1 MARFEREGRT
11 RARTLRLNVSAVAA
25 ALAGTALAQEAPPP
39 PPADSGQQLERI
51 VVTGSNIR
59 RTDEETPS
67 PVQIVTAKD
76 LAQSG
81 YTSIADVLH
90 NITANNMGSL
100 SQANASAFAAGGSG
114 VSLRG
119 LTVGATLVLIDGH
132 RMASYP
138 IPDDGERDFVDIS
151 SIPFDAIERVEVLKD
166 GASAVYGSD
175 AMAGVVNVILKKT
188 FKGAAAG
195 AEYGTSSKGDGSTV
209 HANLTYGWGDLAGE
223 GSNTYATFEYRHQDA
238 ILWSARP
245 YLTRTDWTPYGGVD
259 LTPGNGTLPGPQN
272 PFLQI
277 QPSTQHTNVLA
288 KHTRRIG
295 DDWQLS
301 LAASVFD
308 SVATQVG
315 VFNSS
320 TNPGPLGNPV
330 SSSTPATNVYFV
342 PGQPISLNPQLLPV
356 LGNTFSDLGPQTQ
369 RTDTVS
375 TRLVADLAGT
385 IGAWDVQA
393 ALGYTHTAE
402 RVNFKHFM
410 SISRL
415 AAAITNGTYVP
426 GGSNPGSVISS
437 VTPEQESTSTNELE
451 FASVRGSRDL
461 MALGGGNLAI
471 GTGVEIIH
479 RAINE
484 QFPYSFETGD
494 QPSSIYSFVIGK
506 QNVYAGY
513 AELVAP
519 LVKGLELDAAARL
532 DHFDTYGN
540 SFTPK
545 GGFKW
550 SPLQELTL
558 RGTVARGFR
567 APNPAEIGTGG
578 STSGVLAAVYDPVL
592 CAGGNAAGAIDPNQC
607 SVYAPALQVSAR
619 HLNPERSRSYTL
631 GFIFE
636 PAQWFNGSLDYY
648 NIRISDQIISVGQLG
663 QAYYNNP
670 GPYGAQIFRG
680 PSTATDPGGVILY
693 STYPFINANTTQ
705 TSGVDLDLRYKLDL
719 HEAGKL
725 TVELQNTFV
734 FEYAITTGQGVK
746 YELAGTHGPAFVS
759 GDTGSPR
766 DRAQLTFTYN
776 RGGFEGSMTVNRIS
790 SFGVTDPS
798 YGIPTC
804 ASALAAEFGGA
815 QPPSQFCSIP
825 AFTEVSLQAS
835 YEFDKNWSIH
845 GSVINLFNKHAP
857 FDLQTYGATG
867 NGAPTGGAPYNP
879 ALHQDGAIGT
889 FFNAGFSYRF

>member
-1 MARFEREGRT
+1 MARFERDGRA
-11 RARTLRLNVSAVAA
+11 RARTLRGSVSAVAVA
-25 ALAGTALAQEAPPP
+25 FAGAALAQEAPPP

-151 SIPFDAIERVEVLKD
+151 SIPFDVIERIEVLKD

-175 AMAGVVNVILKKT
+175 AMAGVVNIILKKT
-188 FKGAAAG
+188 FKGIAAG
-195 AEYGTSSKGDGSTV
+195 AEYGTSYKGDGSTV
-209 HANLTYGWGDLAGE
+209 HANLTYGWGDLAGD
-223 GSNTYATFEYRHQDA
+223 GSNTYASIEYRHQDS
-238 ILWSARP
+238 ILWSSRP
-245 YLTRTDWTPYGGVD
+245 YLYRTDWTPWGGLD
-259 LTPGNGTLPGPQN
+259 LTPGNGNLPGPVD

-288 KHTRRIG
+288 RHTRKIF

-301 LAASVFD
+301 VAASMFD
-308 SVATQVG
+308 SIATQVG

-320 TNPGPLGNPV
+320 TNPGSL
-330 SSSTPATNVYFV
+330 TIPATTVSFV
-342 PGQPISLNPQLLPV
+342 PGQPIALNNYGLQVYPSL
-356 LGNTFSDLGPQTQ
+356 FSDLGPQTQ

-393 ALGYTHTAE
+393 ALGYTHTSE

-410 SISRL
+410 SFSRL
-415 AAAITNGTYVP
+415 VAAINNGSYVP
-426 GGSNPGSVISS
+426 GGNNPGSVVSS

-451 FASVRGSRDL
+451 FASLRGSRDIL
-461 MALGGGNLAI
+461 PLGGGNLAL
-471 GTGVEIIH
+471 GTGVEVIH

-506 QNVYAGY
+506 QNVYAAY

-519 LVKGLELDAAARL
+519 VLKGLEFDAAARL

-550 SPLQELTL
+550 TPLQSLTL

-567 APNPAEIGTGG
+567 APNPAEIGNGG
-578 STSGVLAAVYDPVL
+578 STSGILAQVYDPVL
-592 CAGGNAAGAIDPNQC
+592 CASGDPNTPPVINPSQC
-607 SVYAPALQVSAR
+607 AIYPPGLQISAK

-631 GFIFE
+631 GVIFE
-636 PAQWFNGSLDYY
+636 PTQSFNGSLDYY
-648 NIRISDQIISVGQLG
+648 NIRISDQIVSVGQFG
-663 QAYYNNP
+663 QSYYNNP
-670 GPYGAQIFRG
+670 SAYGAILYRG
-680 PSTATDPGGVILY
+680 APIGTDPVGPILY

-719 HEAGKL
+719 QDAGKF

-734 FEYAITTGQGVK
+734 FEYAITTADGTK

-766 DRAQLTFTYN
+766 DRAQLSFTWER
-776 RGGFEGSMTVNRIS
+776 RGIEARIDVNRIS
-790 SFGVTDPS
+790 AFGVTDPS
-798 YGIPTC
+798 YGIPDC
-804 ASALAAEFGGA
+804 ATSLAAEFGGA
-815 QPPSQFCSIP
+815 QPPAGFCSIP
-825 AFTEVSLQAS
+825 AFTTVNVQGS
-835 YEFDKNWSIH
+835 YEIDKNWSVH
-845 GSVINLFNKHAP
+845 GSITNLLNKHAP
-857 FDLQTYGATG
+857 FDLQTFGAAG